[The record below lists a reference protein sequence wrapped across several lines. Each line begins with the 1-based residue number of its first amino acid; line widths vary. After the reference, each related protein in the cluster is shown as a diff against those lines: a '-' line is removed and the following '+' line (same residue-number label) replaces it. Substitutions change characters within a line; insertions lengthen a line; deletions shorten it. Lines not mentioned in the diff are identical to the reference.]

1 MNGTFRQLR
10 LFLALVDEGSISRAA
25 RRCHVTQP
33 TASMQLKE
41 LSLSIGLP
49 LYEVIGKKI
58 YLTEIGLE
66 LAKTARAMMGEWSDF
81 AQIVDHAK
89 GLSRG
94 KLRVAVVSTAKY
106 FIPRMLGTFC
116 QTHQDIDITFDVL
129 NRSGVIELLRDN
141 KLDLAVMSVPPS
153 DLDVEAEKFLDNPL
167 VAIAPHNHALARKK
181 SICLNDFAKEPFIL
195 REQGSGT
202 RMVVDRFFKLKDLNP
217 RVRLNLGSNEAIK
230 QAVAGG
236 LGCAVISR
244 HALHGDPEDK
254 GVVLLNVEG
263 FPIQSQWFIVHL
275 RGKKLSPVAL
285 VFRDYLRVA
294 AKDMFVKSRKPSP

>member
-41 LSLSIGLP
+41 LSLSVGLP

-58 YLTEIGLE
+58 HLTEIGLE
-66 LAKTARAMMGEWSDF
+66 LSKTARAMMDEWSTF
-81 AQIVDHAK
+81 AQTVDQAK

-106 FIPRMLGTFC
+106 FIPRMLGDFC

-129 NRSGVIELLRDN
+129 NRSGVIDLLRDN

-153 DLDVEAEKFLDNPL
+153 DLDVEAEMFLENPL
-167 VAIAPHNHALARKK
+167 VAIAPSNHALARQKH
-181 SICLNDFAKEPFIL
+181 IHLPDFAREPFIL

-202 RMVVDRFFKLKDLNP
+202 RMAADRFFKSKNLNP

-236 LGCAVISR
+236 LGCAVISQ
-244 HALHGDPEDK
+244 HALHGGPEDK
-254 GVVLLNVEG
+254 GVIRLHVEG
-263 FPIQSQWFIVHL
+263 FPIPSQWFIVHL
-275 RGKKLSPVAL
+275 RGKKLSPVAS

-294 AKDMFVKSRKPSP
+294 AADMFVKPNKSNP

>member
-1 MNGTFRQLR
+1 M
-10 LFLALVDEGSISRAA
+10 
-25 RRCHVTQP
+25 
-33 TASMQLKE
+33 
-41 LSLSIGLP
+41 
-49 LYEVIGKKI
+49 
-58 YLTEIGLE
+58 
-66 LAKTARAMMGEWSDF
+66 
-81 AQIVDHAK
+81 
-89 GLSRG
+89 
-94 KLRVAVVSTAKY
+94 
-106 FIPRMLGTFC
+106 
-116 QTHQDIDITFDVL
+116 
-129 NRSGVIELLRDN
+129 
-141 KLDLAVMSVPPS
+141 
-153 DLDVEAEKFLDNPL
+153 
-167 VAIAPHNHALARKK
+167 AIAPHNHALARKK